1 MDRDDAESAT
11 TLLAACSGL
20 GVTEVKIKVGKV
32 MVRAKFS
39 APLGRLV
46 EPAPAPSPP
55 PPLGMLLR
63 ICDGPPTRPSDR
75 DLVSHCPRCFNMRL
89 DRSAPPASG
98 PADDET
104 EEEADEGEDEPEET
118 PDERRERERKA
129 RLVPDGVDPDVLF
142 GGKSK

>member
-39 APLGRLV
+39 TPLGRLV
-46 EPAPAPSPP
+46 ECVEPAPAP
-55 PPLGMLLR
+55 
-63 ICDGPPTRPSDR
+63 
-75 DLVSHCPRCFNMRL
+75 
-89 DRSAPPASG
+89 PASE
-98 PADDET
+98 PADDEQ
-104 EEEADEGEDEPEET
+104 EEGEDEPEET